1 MPDWISRRV
10 KVARTRAWH
19 RWKAAPPFGGG
30 ASASR
35 FSSTLLSK
43 DIHRKRSAP
52 RCTSVKTPYPR
63 QLGYSQ
69 QHMWCPTGYLGG
81 WRSHGLGLGT
91 VGKLFLPLG
100 GVRLPPVSLA
110 PCCQKIST
118 KNGLTITITLTLTI
132 TITLTLPNHNPD
144 PNPKLTLHIYRPT
157 HPNRL

>member
-10 KVARTRAWH
+10 KVARTRARH
-19 RWKAAPPFGGG
+19 RWKAVPPF
-30 ASASR
+30 
-35 FSSTLLSK
+35 
-43 DIHRKRSAP
+43 
-52 RCTSVKTPYPR
+52 
-63 QLGYSQ
+63 
-69 QHMWCPTGYLGG
+69 
-81 WRSHGLGLGT
+81 
-91 VGKLFLPLG
+91 G

-132 TITLTLPNHNPD
+132 TRTLTLPNHNPD